1 MKISETKAEGLLREY
16 SILITAAEIDEQV
29 SAKLT
34 ELAATVN
41 MPGFRPGKVPM
52 SVVKSRFG
60 PQVQGEALKNALD
73 EGARQAIED
82 NELRLASQPSVDIKA
97 YDEGKDLEAALSC
110 EIMPEISMP
119 DLAALKIEK
128 PMLEAGKAEVDEA
141 LNNIA
146 DANRPTIEVTSKR
159 AAKDGDVVVIDFVG
173 RIDGEAF
180 EGGAAEGHSLELGS
194 ASFIPGFEEGLVG
207 AKSGETRD
215 VTVHFPEDYQATHLA
230 GKPAVFEVTV
240 KELREKGEVA
250 IDDELAARL
259 GFDDLGALRDAVA
272 GQINGQ
278 HATALRQ
285 ALKKNVLD
293 ALADG
298 EAFDIPPSLYASEY
312 ENVARAMNPN
322 APEPHNHDHD
332 HDHDHDED
340 HVHPAADD
348 GMDDDAKSEAKAVAE
363 RRVRLGLLLT
373 EVGRVNNV
381 EVTEDDT
388 RQAVF
393 EEARRYP
400 GQEQQVLEYFQT
412 NKEAMQQLAGP
423 IFEDKT
429 VDFILEMATVTEV
442 QTDVETLYAAPEEAA
457 APAKKKAAKKSAA
470 KKAAKTADKADKATA
485 KTAAPKKAA
494 AKKTAAKKT
503 AAKKTAAKKAAKK

>member
-442 QTDVETLYAAPEEAA
+442 QSDVETLYAAPEEAA

-503 AAKKTAAKKAAKK
+503 AAKKAAKK

>member
-159 AAKDGDVVVIDFVG
+159 VAKDGDVVVIDFVG

-194 ASFIPGFEEGLVG
+194 ASFIPGFEEGLID

-215 VTVHFPEDYQATHLA
+215 VTVNFPEDYQATHLA

-340 HVHPAADD
+340 HVHPAADE

-503 AAKKTAAKKAAKK
+503 AAKKAAKK

>member
-322 APEPHNHDHD
+322 APEPHNHDND

-503 AAKKTAAKKAAKK
+503 AAKKAAKK

>member
-340 HVHPAADD
+340 HVHPAADE

-503 AAKKTAAKKAAKK
+503 AAKKAAKK

>member
-215 VTVHFPEDYQATHLA
+215 VTVNFPEDYQATHLA

-340 HVHPAADD
+340 HVHLAADE

-503 AAKKTAAKKAAKK
+503 AAKKAAKK

>member
-215 VTVHFPEDYQATHLA
+215 VTVNFPEDYQATHLA

-340 HVHPAADD
+340 HVHLAADE

>member
-340 HVHPAADD
+340 HVHLAADE

-503 AAKKTAAKKAAKK
+503 AAKKAAKK

>member
-215 VTVHFPEDYQATHLA
+215 VTVNFPEDYQATHLA

-332 HDHDHDED
+332 HDHDED
-340 HVHPAADD
+340 HVHPAADE

-503 AAKKTAAKKAAKK
+503 AAKKAAKK

>member
-16 SILITAAEIDEQV
+16 SIVITAAEIDEQV
-29 SAKLT
+29 TAKLN
-34 ELAATVN
+34 ELASTVN

-73 EGARQAIED
+73 ESARKVIED

-97 YDEGKDLEAALSC
+97 YEDGKDLEAALAC
-110 EIMPEISMP
+110 EVMPEISMP
-119 DLAALKIEK
+119 DLSALKIEK
-128 PMLEAGKAEVDEA
+128 PVLEAGDAEIDEA

-146 DANRPTIEVTSKR
+146 DANRPTVEVSKAR
-159 AAKDGDVVVIDFVG
+159 AAKNGDIVLIDFIG

-180 EGGAAEGHSLELGS
+180 EGGSAEDHSLELGS
-194 ASFIPGFEEGLVG
+194 DSFIPGFEEGLVG
-207 AKSGETRD
+207 VKPGETRD
-215 VTVHFPEDYQATHLA
+215 VTVSFPDDYQAKHLA
-230 GKPAVFEVTV
+230 GKLAIFEVSV
-240 KELREKGEVA
+240 KELREKGDVA

-259 GFDDLGALRDAVA
+259 GFDDLGALREAVG

-298 EAFDIPPSLYASEY
+298 EAFDIPPSLYNSEY
-312 ENVARAMNPN
+312 DNVARAMNTN
-322 APEPHNHDHD
+322 APQPQAHAEGEDHD
-332 HDHDHDED
+332 RD
-340 HVHPAADD
+340 HPAADE
-348 GMDDDAKSEAKAVAE
+348 GMDDDAKAEAKAVAE
-363 RRVRLGLLLT
+363 RRVRLGLVLT
-373 EVGRVNNV
+373 EIGRSNNI
-381 EVTEDDT
+381 EVSEEDT

-400 GQEQQVLEYFQT
+400 GQEQQVLEHFQK
-412 NKEAMQQLAGP
+412 NPEAMQQLAGP

-429 VDFILEMATVTEV
+429 VDFILEMANVTEV
-442 QTDVETLYAAPEEAA
+442 QTDVEALYAAPEVGEGEGEAVA
-457 APAKKKAAKKSAA
+457 NNKPAKKKAAKKAA
-470 KKAAKTADKADKATA
+470 KKAKGKAKGKSKG
-485 KTAAPKKAA
+485 KSK
-494 AKKTAAKKT
+494 AKKPIFPNSTSN
-503 AAKKTAAKKAAKK
+503 

>member
-1 MKISETKAEGLLREY
+1 MKISETKAKGLLREY

-194 ASFIPGFEEGLVG
+194 ASFIPGFEEGLIG

-215 VTVHFPEDYQATHLA
+215 VTVNFPEDYQATHLA

-322 APEPHNHDHD
+322 ASEPHNHDPD
-332 HDHDHDED
+332 PDPDPDHDED
-340 HVHPAADD
+340 RVHPAADE

-373 EVGRVNNV
+373 EVGRVNDV

-457 APAKKKAAKKSAA
+457 APAKKKVAKKSAA

-485 KTAAPKKAA
+485 KTAAPKK
-494 AKKTAAKKT
+494 TAAKKT

>member
-82 NELRLASQPSVDIKA
+82 NELRLASQPSVNIKA

-128 PMLEAGKAEVDEA
+128 PMLEAAKAEVDEA

-194 ASFIPGFEEGLVG
+194 ASFIPGFEEGLIG

-215 VTVHFPEDYQATHLA
+215 VTVNFPEDYQATHLA

-332 HDHDHDED
+332 HDHDED
-340 HVHPAADD
+340 HVHSAADE

-470 KKAAKTADKADKATA
+470 KNAAKTADKADKATA
-485 KTAAPKKAA
+485 KTAAPKKD
-494 AKKTAAKKT
+494 AAKKT

>member
-1 MKISETKAEGLLREY
+1 MKITETLNEGLNRSYE
-16 SILITAAEIDEQV
+16 ILLTAAEMDEKAA
-29 SAKLT
+29 AKLT
-34 ELAATVN
+34 EIAATASI
-41 MPGFRPGKVPM
+41 PGFRPGKVPM
-52 SVVKSRFG
+52 SVVKGRFG
-60 PQVQGEALKNALD
+60 EQVKGDVIRTSLD
-73 EGARQAIED
+73 DGAKDAIETHG
-82 NELRLASQPSVDIKA
+82 LKLASQPKLDIVSFE
-97 YDEGKDLEAALSC
+97 DGSDLTATLQC
-110 EIMPEISMP
+110 EVMPEITLP
-119 DLAALKIEK
+119 DLSALSITRPTLPANES
-128 PMLEAGKAEVDEA
+128 EIDETMTR
-141 LNNIA
+141 LA
-146 DANRPTIEVTSKR
+146 DENRPSILVEKKR
-159 AAKDGDVVVIDFVG
+159 KAKMGDIVKMDFTGRVDGT
-173 RIDGEAF
+173 AF
-180 EGGAAEGHSLELGS
+180 EGGAAEGHMLELGS
-194 ASFIPGFEEGLVG
+194 NSFIPGFEEGLVG
-207 AKSGETRD
+207 VKSGETRD

-259 GFDDLGALRDAVA
+259 GFDDLGALREAVA

-322 APEPHNHDHD
+322 AAEPHNHGQDDDQDHA
-332 HDHDHDED
+332 
-340 HVHPAADD
+340 HPAADE

-400 GQEQQVLEYFQT
+400 GQEQQVLEYFQK
-412 NKEAMQQLAGP
+412 NQEAMQQLAGP

-429 VDFILEMATVTEV
+429 VDFILEMASVTEV
-442 QTDVETLYAAPEEAA
+442 QTDVETLYAAPEETV

-470 KKAAKTADKADKATA
+470 KKAAKTADKAEA
-485 KTAAPKKAA
+485 KTDAKKAAPKKAA
-494 AKKTAAKKT
+494 AKKAAAKKP
-503 AAKKTAAKKAAKK
+503 AAKKAAKK

>member
-194 ASFIPGFEEGLVG
+194 ASFIPGFEEGLIG

-503 AAKKTAAKKAAKK
+503 AAKKAAKK

>member
-1 MKISETKAEGLLREY
+1 MKISETKAEGLLREF
-16 SILITAAEIDEQV
+16 SIVITAAEIEEQV

-34 ELAATVN
+34 ELASTVN

-73 EGARQAIED
+73 EGARKAIED
-82 NELRLASQPSVDIKA
+82 NELRLASQPSVDIKS
-97 YDEGKDLEAALSC
+97 YEEGQDLEAALSC
-110 EIMPEISMP
+110 EVMPAITMP

-128 PMLEAGKAEVDEA
+128 PTLEAGAAEIDEA

-146 DANRPTIEVTSKR
+146 DANRPTVAVTKAR
-159 AAKDGDVVVIDFVG
+159 GAKTGDVVVIDFIG

-180 EGGAAEGHSLELGS
+180 EGGSAEGHSLELGS
-194 ASFIPGFEEGLVG
+194 GSFIPGFEEGLDGVK
-207 AKSGETRD
+207 AGETRN
-215 VTVHFPEDYQATHLA
+215 VTVNFPEDYQATHLA
-230 GKPAVFEVTV
+230 GKPAVFETTV
-240 KELREKGEVA
+240 IELREKGDVA

-259 GFDDLGALRDAVA
+259 GFDDLGGLREAVA

-278 HATALRQ
+278 HSAALRQ

-298 EAFDIPPSLYASEY
+298 EAFDIPPSLYKSEY

-322 APEPHNHDHD
+322 APQPHNHDDDHDDD
-332 HDHDHDED
+332 HDHT
-340 HVHPAADD
+340 AADD
-348 GMDDDAKSEAKAVAE
+348 GMDDAAKAEAQAVAE

-373 EVGRVNNV
+373 EIGRVNNV
-381 EVTEDDT
+381 EVGEEDT

-400 GQEQQVLEYFQT
+400 GQEQQVLEYFQK
-412 NKEAMQQLAGP
+412 NPEAMQQLAGP

-442 QTDVETLYAAPEEAA
+442 QTDTETLYAAPEEAA
-457 APAKKKAAKKSAA
+457 APAASAKKAAKKKAAKKAAAKPAAA
-470 KKAAKTADKADKATA
+470 KKAAA
-485 KTAAPKKAA
+485 KKAAPKKAA
-494 AKKTAAKKT
+494 AKKTAAKK
-503 AAKKTAAKKAAKK
+503 AAKK